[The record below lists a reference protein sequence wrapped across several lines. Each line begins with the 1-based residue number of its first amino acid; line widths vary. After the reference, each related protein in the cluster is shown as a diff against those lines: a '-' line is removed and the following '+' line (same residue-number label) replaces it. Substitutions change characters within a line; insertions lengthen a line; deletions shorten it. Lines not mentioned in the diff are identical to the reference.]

1 MSRRETIRMNR
12 GNPTIVAVVDD
23 DDEVRDV
30 LRGLLESAG
39 HSVETFKS
47 GGDFLT
53 NAKLDEIA
61 CLVVDQRMPD
71 MSGVAVISAVLGLGL
86 TIPSLLI
93 TGSHDAEVAREAET
107 LGAMTVLEK
116 PLSSQELLRFVSFS
130 VG

>member
-1 MSRRETIRMNR
+1 MDRDNAST
-12 GNPTIVAVVDD
+12 VAVVDD

-30 LRGLLESAG
+30 LQVLLESAG

-47 GGDFLT
+47 GSDFLT
-53 NAKLDEIA
+53 NARLDEIA

-71 MSGVAVISAVLGLGL
+71 MSGVTLISTIARRGM

-93 TGSHDAEVAREAET
+93 TGAHDAEIAREAQS

>member
-1 MSRRETIRMNR
+1 MNR
-12 GNPTIVAVVDD
+12 DNPTIVAVVDD

-47 GGDFLT
+47 GRDFLT
-53 NAKLDEIA
+53 NARLDEIA
-61 CLVVDQRMPD
+61 CLVVDQRMPE
-71 MSGVAVISAVLGLGL
+71 MSGVAVISTVANRGL

-93 TGSHDAEVAREAET
+93 TGAHDAEIAREAET

>member
-1 MSRRETIRMNR
+1 MDRSNASV
-12 GNPTIVAVVDD
+12 VAVVDD

-39 HSVETFKS
+39 HSVETFS
-47 GGDFLT
+47 SAGDFLA
-53 NAKLDEIA
+53 NARLDEIA
-61 CLVVDQRMPD
+61 CLVVDQRMPE
-71 MSGVAVISAVLGLGL
+71 MSGIALISTIARRGM

-93 TGSHDAEVAREAET
+93 TGAHDAEIAREAET

-116 PLSSQELLRFVSFS
+116 PLSSQELLRFVAFS

>member
-1 MSRRETIRMNR
+1 MDRSNASV
-12 GNPTIVAVVDD
+12 VAVVDD

-39 HSVETFKS
+39 HSVETFSS
-47 GGDFLT
+47 GADFLA
-53 NAKLDEIA
+53 NARLDEIA
-61 CLVVDQRMPD
+61 CLVVDQRMPE
-71 MSGVAVISAVLGLGL
+71 MSGIALISTIARRGM

-93 TGSHDAEVAREAET
+93 TGAHDAEIAREAAT

>member
-1 MSRRETIRMNR
+1 MDR
-12 GNPTIVAVVDD
+12 GNASVVAVVDD

-30 LRGLLESAG
+30 LRVLLESAG
-39 HSVETFKS
+39 HNVETYKS

-53 NAKLDEIA
+53 NARLDEIA
-61 CLVVDQRMPD
+61 CLVVDQRMPN
-71 MSGVAVISAVLGLGL
+71 MSGVTLISTVARRGM

-93 TGSHDAEVAREAET
+93 TGAHDAEIAREAES

-116 PLSSQELLRFVSFS
+116 PLSSQELLRFVAFS